1 MPTDCEIVEE
11 SLARLAEYGE
21 IPIRFEVRSL
31 FEIKGENPDSAVLVE
46 RPVEHPWVK
55 DYDAIKG
62 EGPTRWA
69 ERWDITN
76 WGLLAAYVDER
87 RVAGCVLAWNTDGI
101 SKLEGRDDMV
111 VMWDLRVHP
120 DYRGNGI
127 GRRLFE
133 AAVQWARDLR
143 CRELQ
148 VETQDINVPA
158 CRFYE
163 RQGCHLLSINR
174 NAYEAYPE
182 EVELIWSLVL

>member
-1 MPTDCEIVEE
+1 MDCEIVEE

-31 FEIKGENPDSAVLVE
+31 FEIKGENPDSAVFVE
-46 RPVEHPWVK
+46 RSVEHPWVK

-62 EGPTRWA
+62 ERPTRWA
-69 ERWDITN
+69 KRWDITN
-76 WGLLAAYVDER
+76 WGLLAAYVDGS
-87 RVAGCVLAWNTDGI
+87 RVAGCVLAYNTDSI
-101 SKLEGRDDMV
+101 RKLEGRDDV
-111 VMWDLRVHP
+111 VVIWDLRIQP
-120 DYRGNGI
+120 EYRGNGI

-133 AAVQWARDLR
+133 AAVQWARDR
-143 CRELQ
+143 QCRVLK

-163 RQGCHLLSINR
+163 SQMCHLQTINR
-174 NAYEAYPE
+174 HTYEAFPK